1 MSRHLPDP
9 NKQTNKQTFLLFF
22 LFYYQEKAS
31 KILLEKKELS
41 AFIIN
46 LGILFRIEAKNSN
59 KVYGFF
65 IIDFIDIRILELK
78 FFSKLIYI

>member
-1 MSRHLPDP
+1 MSQVYLDL
-9 NKQTNKQTFLLFF
+9 TNKQTFLLF

-46 LGILFRIEAKNSN
+46 LWILFRIEAKNSN